1 MSLHEIVLPETKPET
16 EWVRGRALQK
26 VSPTYWHAVLQTL
39 IAAALYEWAEA
50 GGFGRVGT
58 EWRFRV
64 TPPGELTRPLV
75 PDVAYLSYASLP
87 ADAPAELFQVPLA
100 SPTVAV
106 EILSPDDR
114 SRDVADKI
122 DTYLAAGSA
131 AVVVVD
137 PDEAEITIHE
147 RTGTATLRSGDTLVH
162 SALPGFTLD
171 VTTLFE
177 RARR

>member
-1 MSLHEIVLPETKPET
+1 MLEEIVLPETKPET

-26 VSPTYWHAVLQTL
+26 VSPNYWHAALQGL
-39 IAAALYEWAEA
+39 IVAALRGWADA

-64 TPPGELTRPLV
+64 TPPGGRTRPLV
-75 PDVAYLSYASLP
+75 PDVAYLSYAALP
-87 ADAPAELFQVPLA
+87 ADAPPELFQVPLA

-114 SRDVADKI
+114 PRDVADKI
-122 DTYLAAGSA
+122 DTYLVAGSA
-131 AVVVVD
+131 AVLVID
-137 PDEAEITIHE
+137 SDEQAITIHE
-147 RTGTATLRSGDTLVH
+147 RAGTITLRRGDTLAH

-171 VTTLFE
+171 VATLFD
-177 RARR
+177 RALR